1 MADETAQ
8 SSGTTVRSG
17 ATVVSG
23 TDSTSSSAQPSSS
36 SSGTGATVVN
46 GGTVSDAKTTPSS
59 ASSSSSASSGGS
71 TVAGASS
78 ISSASSS
85 GLTSSGS
92 AVVSSGGII
101 VNNQTPVPRNSG
113 IYPSPSY
120 GSDNYPPNKPKEDPI
135 PTPLPAL
142 PTFYLS
148 NSTGA
153 FFNKAAVMKIEGT
166 TPGKCQVTLL
176 DGSVF
181 HFAVSPAQMA
191 KELSSTDYAYD
202 STQNAEAD
210 TPAKVVSSASSN

>member
-1 MADETAQ
+1 MADETSQ
-8 SSGTTVRSG
+8 SSGAAVISG

-23 TDSTSSSAQPSSS
+23 TASASSSAQPSYS
-36 SSGTGATVVN
+36 SSGTGSTVVN
-46 GGTVSDAKTTPSS
+46 GGTVSDAKPTSSS
-59 ASSSSSASSGGS
+59 ASSSGGS
-71 TVAGASS
+71 AAAGASS
-78 ISSASSS
+78 TSSASSS

-92 AVVSSGGII
+92 SVVSSGGII
-101 VNNQTPVPRNSG
+101 INNQTPVPRNSG

-181 HFAVSPAQMA
+181 HFATPPAQMA